1 MSSHSS
7 FAVVTRPGRTPRDP
21 SRAVRAGW
29 LVQTGQVLRRWLI
42 STLRQV
48 WGPVMSLVQP
58 VIWIVLFGQVFHSLG
73 ALPQFGAAG
82 YIAYLVPGILMM
94 TVLYSGAWA
103 GSGYIDDIRSGVMDQ
118 YLTSPVSR
126 SAIITGQLVQ
136 QLIVGVVQ
144 SLIVLGIGALAG
156 ARYPGGVGG
165 MLVVLAV
172 ATLLATIFCCCST
185 AVALI
190 SRSQIALISLSQLIV
205 LPATFLSTTMMPAS
219 LMPDW
224 VQSVSRGN
232 PMTWAVELGRAGL
245 EGRNPDVGWW
255 PLAGLV
261 ALAGLAF
268 VWATRSLRTYQR
280 SI

>member
-1 MSSHSS
+1 MIPASSP
-7 FAVVTRPGRTPRDP
+7 AV
-21 SRAVRAGW
+21 AVRAGW
-29 LVQTGQVLRRWLI
+29 FAQTGQVLRRWLI
-42 STLRQV
+42 SSFRQV

-58 VIWIVLFGQVFHSLG
+58 VIWIVLFGQVFRSLG
-73 ALPQFGAAG
+73 ALPQFDGAG

-103 GSGYIDDIRSGVMDQ
+103 GTGYIDDIGSGVMDQ
-118 YLTSPVSR
+118 YLTSPISR
-126 SAIITGQLVQ
+126 SAIVTGQLAQ
-136 QLIVGVVQ
+136 QLVVSLAQ
-144 SLIVLGIGALAG
+144 SFVVLAIGALAG

-165 MLVVLAV
+165 MLVALAV

-224 VQSVSRGN
+224 VQSVSRWN
-232 PMTWAVELGRAGL
+232 PMTWAVELGRGGLAGSF
-245 EGRNPDVGWW
+245 PDAGWW
-255 PLAGLV
+255 QLGGLALLA
-261 ALAGLAF
+261 ALAFA
-268 VWATRSLRTYQR
+268 WAVRALRTYQR